1 MMKMRIP
8 IVAVLFA
15 ALSPLFGAEGLQAY
29 AIDVEGGKSTL
40 YVSPSGESMLV
51 DAGYAG
57 FGNRDADRIAAAA
70 KAAGVKQIDYLVI
83 THYHK
88 DHVGGVPQLAAKL
101 PIRNFVDHGKSFE
114 TVKDVQ
120 ADYSAYLEVRAKG
133 NYLPVRAGNRIP
145 IRGIQV
151 DVVTAAGT
159 AIEKPLAGA
168 GLENPTCSSY
178 QPLKPDSGE
187 NAHSIGIV
195 LTYGSFRLV
204 DLGDLYWNQ
213 EHDLACPVNKLG
225 VVDVYMT
232 THHGKKTSG
241 SPQMVWALRPKVA
254 IMNNGPDTGGA
265 ETAWQT
271 IHDSP
276 GLMDLWQLHL
286 ALANDGAHNAPET
299 MIANLNERC
308 EGKWIL
314 LTARRDGGF
323 TVKNSRNGFEKRY
336 GM

>member
-1 MMKMRIP
+1 MMKMR
-8 IVAVLFA
+8 VRVAAVLLA
-15 ALSPLFGAEGLQAY
+15 ALTPLYGAEGLQVY

-101 PIRNFVDHGKSFE
+101 PIRNFVDHGQSFE

-120 ADYSAYLEVRAKG
+120 ADYDAYRAVRQKG
-133 NYLPVRAGNRIP
+133 NHIVVTAGDRIP
-145 IRGIQV
+145 VRGIQV
-151 DVVTAAGT
+151 DVVTAAGR
-159 AIEKPLAGA
+159 AIDKPLPGA
-168 GLENPTCSSY
+168 GQRNPTCSSY
-178 QPLKPDSGE
+178 QALKPDSGE
-187 NAHSIGIV
+187 NAHSIGMAIA
-195 LTYGSFRLV
+195 YGDFRLV

-225 VVDVYMT
+225 TVDVYMT

-241 SPQMVWALRPKVA
+241 SPQMVWALHPKVA
-254 IMNNGPDTGGA
+254 IMNNGPNTGGA

-276 GLMDLWQLHL
+276 GLVDLWQLHR
-286 ALANDGAHNAPET
+286 ALANDKAHNAAEGF
-299 MIANLNERC
+299 IANSSGRC
-308 EGKWIL
+308 KGNWIL
-314 LTARRDGGF
+314 LTAQKDGGF
-323 TVKNSRNGFEKRY
+323 TVVNSRNGFEKRY
-336 GM
+336 GK

>member
-1 MMKMRIP
+1 
-8 IVAVLFA
+8 
-15 ALSPLFGAEGLQAY
+15 
-29 AIDVEGGKSTL
+29 
-40 YVSPSGESMLV
+40 
-51 DAGYAG
+51 
-57 FGNRDADRIAAAA
+57 
-70 KAAGVKQIDYLVI
+70 
-83 THYHK
+83 
-88 DHVGGVPQLAAKL
+88 
-101 PIRNFVDHGKSFE
+101 
-114 TVKDVQ
+114 
-120 ADYSAYLEVRAKG
+120 
-133 NYLPVRAGNRIP
+133 
-145 IRGIQV
+145 
-151 DVVTAAGT
+151 
-159 AIEKPLAGA
+159 
-168 GLENPTCSSY
+168 
-178 QPLKPDSGE
+178 
-187 NAHSIGIV
+187 
-195 LTYGSFRLV
+195 
-204 DLGDLYWNQ
+204 
-213 EHDLACPVNKLG
+213 
-225 VVDVYMT
+225 VDVYMT